1 MIYEDSLTIDEIEH
15 ALIEWAETE
24 EEHATWPPRLRI
36 WRFDEDQLE
45 TIKEACVLPYA
56 AATLANAMGCII
68 EEAGIASIAEILRD
82 Y

>member
-15 ALIEWAETE
+15 ALIEWAEAE
-24 EEHATWPPRLRI
+24 EENATWPRRLGN
-36 WRFDEDQLE
+36 WHFDENQLE
-45 TIKEACVLPYA
+45 IIKEACVLQYA